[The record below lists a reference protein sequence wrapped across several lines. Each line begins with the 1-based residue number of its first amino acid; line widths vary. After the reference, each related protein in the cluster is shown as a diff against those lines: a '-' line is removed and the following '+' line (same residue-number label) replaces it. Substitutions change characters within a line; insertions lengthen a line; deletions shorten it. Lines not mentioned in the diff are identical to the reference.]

1 MDVEATSAVLGATTV
16 AAEERSEASSAED
29 DDDGTESASADVPMF
44 IGIAGVVVLAVGLGA
59 LYKARKTNALVPPV
73 VEAETAKA
81 PEV

>member
-1 MDVEATSAVLGATTV
+1 
-16 AAEERSEASSAED
+16 
-29 DDDGTESASADVPMF
+29 MF

-59 LYKARKTNALVPPV
+59 LYKARKTNAVVPPV

>member
-1 MDVEATSAVLGATTV
+1 MDVEATSAVLEGTTV
-16 AAEERSEASSAED
+16 AAEERSEASSSS
-29 DDDGTESASADVPMF
+29 DDGTESASADVPMF

-59 LYKARKTNALVPPV
+59 LYKARKTNAAVPPV